1 MLRVADIQ
9 RDSVLLELA
18 KQDADH
24 LRELEHPSI
33 NLHLER
39 WLRNYQ
45 EIIRA

>member
-9 RDSVLLELA
+9 RDSAFLELA

-24 LRELEHPSI
+24 LIESGHPSI

-39 WLRNYQ
+39 WLRNYK

>member
-9 RDSVLLELA
+9 RDSALLVLA

-24 LRELEHPSI
+24 LIESEHPSI
-33 NLHLER
+33 DLHLER